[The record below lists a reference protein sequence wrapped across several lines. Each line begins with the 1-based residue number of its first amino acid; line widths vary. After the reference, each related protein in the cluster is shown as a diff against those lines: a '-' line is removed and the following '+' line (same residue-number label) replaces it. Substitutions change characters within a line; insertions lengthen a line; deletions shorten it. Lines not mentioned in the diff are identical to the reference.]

1 MITSKAT
8 LVLQALHTPE
18 LRAKASEKARN
29 HGLLHGTTVH
39 TLGLAQLL
47 KDEGITETFQEFYA
61 QALVAF
67 YDFATTHFT
76 LEIHLFLCWIT
87 LFVAR
92 GFYGTATNN
101 YEGRLIPLFIFL
113 KFERKY
119 ENES

>member
-47 KDEGITETFQEFYA
+47 KMRESRKLSKSSMLKHLWHFMTLPQLI
-61 QALVAF
+61 
-67 YDFATTHFT
+67 FT

-101 YEGRLIPLFIFL
+101 YEGRLIPLFIF
-113 KFERKY
+113 
-119 ENES
+119 